1 MTMKKP
7 TRTEALP
14 PTNCSALVRAAK
26 KCARL
31 SAEFSD
37 ADAELKRQMTARY
50 GDHDEMADPIVDVTQ
65 YGGIGHKVTLQWLDE
80 EMASDGYLPNSPVRP
95 QNDLQKSH

>member
-1 MTMKKP
+1 
-7 TRTEALP
+7 
-14 PTNCSALVRAAK
+14 
-26 KCARL
+26 
-31 SAEFSD
+31 
-37 ADAELKRQMTARY
+37 
-50 GDHDEMADPIVDVTQ
+50 MADLIVDVTQ